1 MTGRSGVVEVPEEGA
16 EAGAEVLAGLTAL
29 THAANANLTDTVA
42 ATDRKSFASTC

>member
-16 EAGAEVLAGLTAL
+16 EAGAEVLAGLMAL
-29 THAANANLTDTVA
+29 TLAANASLTDTAA